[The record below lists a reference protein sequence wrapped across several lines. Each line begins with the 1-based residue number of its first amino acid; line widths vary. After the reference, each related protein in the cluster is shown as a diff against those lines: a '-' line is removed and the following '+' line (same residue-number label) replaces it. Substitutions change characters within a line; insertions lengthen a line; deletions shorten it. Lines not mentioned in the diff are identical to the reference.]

1 MSAVGEIERATQN
14 RIIKLFTERLGY
26 EYLGDWEE
34 RENNSCIE
42 EAFVRDFLVK
52 SGVSADLIDRA
63 LHALRSVAED
73 TSKNLYDRNRGVYE
87 LLRYGAK
94 VKPDHGEVTE
104 TVWFIDWKNPQA
116 NHFAIAEEVTV
127 SPVATGAHTKR
138 PDIVLYVNGIA
149 LGVLELKRSTVAVA
163 QAIRQ
168 NLDNQ
173 KDLFI
178 EGFMATMQYVMAG
191 NETEGLRYGTIETPE
206 KFYLTWKEP
215 SVEYT
220 NALDRGVAQVCN
232 KKRFLELIHDF
243 VVFDAGIKK
252 LSRHN
257 QYFGVKAAQ
266 EFAKAREGGIIWHTQ
281 GSGKSLTMVWLAK
294 WIRENVADSR
304 VLIVTDRDEL
314 DKQIDRVFTG
324 VSEEIYR
331 ARSGVDLIA
340 RLNSAEKWLICSLIH
355 KFGSASGKEA
365 SEDEVKEYIA
375 SLTKSLPKDFKAKGN
390 IFVFIDEAHR
400 TQAGDLHQAMKKLLP
415 DATFMGFTGTPLLR
429 TDKRRSVEI
438 FGPYI
443 HTYKYDEAVRDGV
456 VLDLRYEARDID
468 QRITSQTKIDQWFDS
483 KTQGLN
489 DIAKAQ
495 LKKRWGTMQKVL
507 SSRSR
512 LNVIVEDIVLDMATR
527 DRLISGHGNALLV
540 CSSIYEACRYYDL
553 FSDTE
558 LRNKVAIVTSY
569 SPHISDIKG
578 EETGEDAT
586 DAIEKYATYRK
597 MLADWFRES
606 EDVAI
611 TKNARFED
619 EAKKRFIEQPSK
631 LKLLIVVDKLLTGFD
646 APPATYLYIDKEMR
660 DHGLFQ
666 AICRV
671 NRLDGDKEYGYVV
684 DYKDLFRSL
693 EGAVKDYT
701 SGALDGYDKEDV
713 AGLLENRLEKAHERL
728 VAAREQVKAL
738 VEPVKPPKGTEEYLE
753 FFLSPEHASAERVK
767 EDENK
772 RLALYKCVSAFVRTY
787 ADLANEM
794 SEAGFTA
801 AEAATIKSEVTH
813 FEAVRAEIKLASG
826 DSPDLKQFEPG
837 MRHLIDTYIKSDES
851 NKVSSFDDLGFV
863 DLFVQ
868 NPDEAIARLPVG
880 IKKSESGVAA
890 VIQNNVRKVIV
901 EESPVNP
908 KYYEK
913 MSELLDD
920 LIEQRRRNAIDY
932 RQYLKEIAELAKKV
946 KSPNI
951 SAYAQAL
958 DTPGKRAIYDNFF
971 PDEKTVA
978 VVDIAIHSH
987 AQDGWRFNRA
997 KRKLLAISIVQVL
1010 KEHDQSIV
1018 EERLAELL
1026 DLVAAHNEY

>member
-14 RIIKLFTERLGY
+14 RIIKLFTDRLGY
-26 EYLGDWEE
+26 EYLGNWEE

-42 EAFVRDFLVK
+42 EKYVRTFLTK
-52 SGVSADLIDRA
+52 SSVSPDLIDRA
-63 LHALRSVAED
+63 IHSLRSVAED

-104 TVWFIDWKNPQA
+104 TVWFVDWNNPKA

-127 SPVATGAHTKR
+127 SPAATGAHTKR
-138 PDIVLYVNGIA
+138 PDLVLYVNGIA

-163 QAIRQ
+163 QGIRQ

-191 NETEGLRYGTIETPE
+191 NESEGLRYGTIETPE

-215 SVEYT
+215 SDEFINV
-220 NALDRGVAQVCN
+220 LDKSVAQVCN
-232 KKRFLELIHDF
+232 KERFLELIHDF
-243 VVFDAGIKK
+243 VVFDAGTKK

-266 EFAKAREGGIIWHTQ
+266 EFANAGEGGIIWHTQ

-294 WIRENVADSR
+294 WIRENITDSR

-314 DKQIDRVFTG
+314 DKQIDKVFTG

-331 ARSGVDLIA
+331 AKSGADLIA

-365 SEDEVKEYIA
+365 SADEVKEYIA

-415 DATFMGFTGTPLLR
+415 NATFIGFTGTPLLR

-456 VLDLRYEARDID
+456 IVDVRYEARDIE

-540 CSSIYEACRYYDL
+540 CSSIYEACRYYEL

-597 MLADWFRES
+597 MLADWFREP
-606 EDVAI
+606 EEVAI
-611 TKNARFED
+611 AKNTRFED

-713 AGLLENRLEKAHERL
+713 AGLLENRLEKAHECL

-753 FFLSPEHASAERVK
+753 FFLSPEKATAERVK

-801 AEAATIKSEVTH
+801 AEAAIIKAEVTH

-868 NPDEAIARLPVG
+868 NPDEAIAQLPVG
-880 IKKSESGVAA
+880 IRKSESGVAA

-920 LIEQRRRNAIDY
+920 LIDQRRRNAIDY
-932 RQYLKEIAELAKKV
+932 RKYLQEIADLAMKV

-958 DTPGKRAIYDNFF
+958 DTPGKRAIFDNFF
-971 PDEKTVA
+971 PDEKTVGII
-978 VVDIAIHSH
+978 DIAIHSN

-997 KRKLLAISIVQVL
+997 KKKLLTISIVRAL
-1010 KEHDQSIV
+1010 ENHGQSIL
-1018 EERLAELL
+1018 EERLSELL